1 MLKSFI
7 LFVLLVIPSVCL
19 GAFEPGYIVQGA
31 DTLRG
36 ELRVFSNGQSYIRCV
51 FRKDGIERE
60 YLPGQIQAY
69 GFDAGRVY
77 RSGMIKGK
85 FAAVLVDGQA
95 SLYKVKSEYLVQRG
109 GAITDT
115 VYISTSKKKV
125 EKDGEV
131 LLIKD
136 LKWKGRLS
144 NLLTGCS
151 GIDFKSVSPNQSS
164 LLQLI
169 EEYNTCKG
177 EDFVNNTQ
185 YFRMQIKTRFNIS
198 ASGVYTYGS
207 AYSFEGADVGVDGA
221 GWLVGGALEV
231 YPFRVYPRLGVSF
244 GFNYQVSELN
254 GRLEQNDLPLFVD
267 RSQDIEIDIKGF
279 SFQTLITYRFPI
291 TEKTTLQLFGGYNLM
306 ESSLSEQQVFANR
319 TNSNTGEVV
328 RALRYGAD
336 MEGLVG
342 SALFGVSADKSVGK
356 VRLGITCKYAFQGK
370 YRLREGQVTYY
381 SNDLSQLALGLTISS
396 K

>member
-1 MLKSFI
+1 
-7 LFVLLVIPSVCL
+7 
-19 GAFEPGYIVQGA
+19 VQGA

-109 GAITDT
+109 GAIADT

-185 YFRMQIKTRFNIS
+185 YFRMQIKTRFNIN

-207 AYSFEGADVGVDGA
+207 A
-221 GWLVGGALEV
+221 
-231 YPFRVYPRLGVSF
+231 
-244 GFNYQVSELN
+244 
-254 GRLEQNDLPLFVD
+254 
-267 RSQDIEIDIKGF
+267 
-279 SFQTLITYRFPI
+279 
-291 TEKTTLQLFGGYNLM
+291 
-306 ESSLSEQQVFANR
+306 
-319 TNSNTGEVV
+319 
-328 RALRYGAD
+328 
-336 MEGLVG
+336 
-342 SALFGVSADKSVGK
+342 
-356 VRLGITCKYAFQGK
+356 
-370 YRLREGQVTYY
+370 
-381 SNDLSQLALGLTISS
+381 
-396 K
+396 